1 MRLAILAPLPP
12 EQTGIA
18 DYAAALCNALERAGV
33 QVSTPL
39 QTLPRDASPECIRR
53 TVTGIDWSAFDVVHV
68 EIGGGQPRE
77 FIALETLQ
85 VQSPALPLTL
95 TVHDP
100 ERIVWR
106 PDRLPLGLNR
116 LRPHLP
122 RLYQAAILATDP
134 LTLRRE
140 RRVAKGCR
148 RLVTLTEKGALA
160 LGRRMDLPLQQIAVI
175 PHGTADIIERA
186 LPVNPPLRV
195 LYFGFLCRGK
205 GIEDLLTAVA
215 HLVTR
220 EPSLGDRI
228 TLTLAGGQAPEMAF
242 GRSENYVSGIRQR
255 VAALGLSQ
263 QVNVRADIPAR
274 DIPDLIQR
282 HHVVVLPYQE
292 SRKLAWLGRQYG
304 TSGALAWANACG
316 RGVLA
321 SNARAFDEEL
331 SHGNGQVFPSGDPL
345 ALAQSL
351 SNLCRTPAILESWA
365 KAAARLGRERQW
377 TEVGRRFQQLWD
389 DLLKAPRHAH

>member
-1 MRLAILAPLPP
+1 MTPLPP

-18 DYAAALCNALERAGV
+18 DYAAALRNALERDGI

-39 QTLPRDASPECIRR
+39 QALPREASREHIRR
-53 TVTGIDWSAFDVVHV
+53 TVTEIDWSAFDVVHV
-68 EIGGGQPRE
+68 ELGGGQPRE
-77 FIALETLQ
+77 FVALETLQ
-85 VQSPALPLTL
+85 TQSPTPPLTL

-100 ERIVWR
+100 ERLVWR
-106 PDRLPLGLNR
+106 PDRLPLGLDH
-116 LRPHLP
+116 LRRYAP

-140 RRVAKGCR
+140 RRVAKGCD
-148 RLVTLTEKGALA
+148 RLVALTEKGALA
-160 LGRRMDLPLQQIAVI
+160 LGRRMDLPVRQIVVI
-175 PHGTADIIERA
+175 PHGTADIVERA
-186 LPVNPPLRV
+186 LPVNPPVRV

-205 GIEDLLTAVA
+205 GIEDLITAVA
-215 HLVTR
+215 HLVNR
-220 EPSLGDRI
+220 EPLLGDRI

-242 GRSENYVSGIRQR
+242 GHAADYVSGIRQR
-255 VAALGLSQ
+255 VAALGLSRQ
-263 QVNVRADIPAR
+263 INVHTNIPADDIPN
-274 DIPDLIQR
+274 LIQR

-331 SHGNGQVFPSGDPL
+331 SRGNGRVFPSRDPF
-345 ALAQSL
+345 ALAECL
-351 SNLCRTPAILESWA
+351 SDLCQRPAILDSWA

-377 TEVGRRFQQLWD
+377 TEVGRRFQRLWND
-389 DLLKAPRHAH
+389 VLRTPRHAH